1 MPSYCHR
8 VGLSI
13 VNVDWSLSTPTALP
27 RPKEETIKKGG
38 RDGGSGQAPKD
49 GAHTSGVFFFGIHKT
64 FLYFPS
70 LGLLCLIVLHCPS
83 RMDSASAQ
91 TPPPDGPDVKK
102 LESLDSDQEMS
113 SIDAGSYTSSNRD
126 SDFIPWEEVEEIQI
140 LHEATLQELLK
151 ARNDA
156 VWTLLQERNA
166 LLHERCVFI
175 LSLLYQMISS
185 SLYSKIPAR
194 RSQNRLF

>member
-1 MPSYCHR
+1 M
-8 VGLSI
+8 
-13 VNVDWSLSTPTALP
+13 NVDWSLSTPTALP

-38 RDGGSGQAPKD
+38 RDGGSGQAPKA

-64 FLYFPS
+64 FLYFLS

-83 RMDSASAQ
+83 CMDSASAQ
-91 TPPPDGPDVKK
+91 TPPPDGPDVEK

-113 SIDAGSYTSSNRD
+113 SIDAGSYTTSNRD
-126 SDFIPWEEVEEIQI
+126 SDFVPWEEVEEIQI

-151 ARNDA
+151 ARNYA
-156 VWTLLQERNA
+156 VWTLLQEQNA
-166 LLHERCVFI
+166 VLHERCVFI

-185 SLYSKIPAR
+185 SLYSKIPAC